1 MPLTLRYV
9 ARSDVGLVREGNEDS
24 GYAGP
29 RVLVVAD
36 GMGGHAAGEVASAA
50 TVEEIARLEESVPT
64 AAEHGPAEPPRP
76 AGGAGST
83 GEGDGSPEDTAA
95 TVAPVGAGPTVDT
108 ARTALMEAV
117 HDANERIRTLV
128 EEDARREGMGTTVTA
143 ALWTGAQLVL
153 AHVGDSRAY
162 LLRAGELTQITHD
175 HTFVQSLVDE
185 GRISE
190 DEAGVHPARSLL
202 LRALTGSGDVEP
214 DVVVVDVQPGDRLL
228 LCSDGLSGV
237 VSGATLTEVLTGTS
251 DLAAAA
257 DRLVDLALKGG
268 APDNVTCVVA
278 DVVEAAAP
286 PPVAGVAEAFLV
298 GAAAGSGDRR
308 HDTGRLARVATTPAG
323 AAERAERTLTD
334 DDDPEALRYAPRP
347 PRRFVWLRRLAL
359 LALAGVVVYAG
370 VQLVSSWVR
379 EQFYV
384 GDESGDVAVYQGLSQ
399 EVGPIRLSELYE
411 VAEGLPVE
419 ALPSIY
425 QEQVAESIAAEDL
438 DDARRIV
445 ERLRREACAAHPPQ
459 VPQTATPTPSP
470 TVAAGAATTPGPAPA
485 SPTPTPTPPPTPTPT
500 PTATPTPGFPGLEC
514 EEVTG

>member
-1 MPLTLRYV
+1 MPLILRYV

-50 TVEEIARLEESVPT
+50 TVDEIARLETSVSLAGGDA
-64 AAEHGPAEPPRP
+64 AAEPT
-76 AGGAGST
+76 GA
-83 GEGDGSPEDTAA
+83 DQSPEDTAGGGA
-95 TVAPVGAGPTVDT
+95 PVEAVTTVGTVAL
-108 ARTALMEAV
+108 ARSALMGAV
-117 HDANERIRTLV
+117 HDANERIRALV
-128 EEDARREGMGTTVTA
+128 EEDPRREGMGTTVTA
-143 ALWTGAQLVL
+143 ALWTGAELVL

-162 LLRAGELTQITHD
+162 LLRDGELTQVTHD

-214 DVVVVDVQPGDRLL
+214 DVVVVDARPEDRIL

-237 VSGATLTEVLTGTS
+237 VSSATMKEVLADTD
-251 DLAAAA
+251 DLAAVA

-278 DVVEAAAP
+278 DVVDTSEPAPGTETAAS
-286 PPVAGVAEAFLV
+286 FLV
-298 GAAAGSGDRR
+298 GAAAGPEGHRA
-308 HDTGRLARVATTPAG
+308 TGQLRGVAAAPAG
-323 AAERAERTLTD
+323 AAERGERTLGA

-359 LALAGVVVYAG
+359 LALAGLVVYAG
-370 VQLVSSWVR
+370 VQLASSWVR

-399 EVGPIRLSELYE
+399 EVGPVRLSELYE
-411 VAEGLPVE
+411 VAEGLPAE

-425 QEQVAESIAAEDL
+425 QAQVAESIAADDL
-438 DDARRIV
+438 GDARRIV
-445 ERLRREACAAHPPQ
+445 ERLRREACAAHPPE
-459 VPQTATPTPSP
+459 VPETTTSPRPTPSP
-470 TVAAGAATTPGPAPA
+470 TAGAPA
-485 SPTPTPTPPPTPTPT
+485 TPT
-500 PTATPTPGFPGLEC
+500 PTAAPTATATPTAVPRPTPTPTPGFPGLEC

>member
-1 MPLTLRYV
+1 MPLILRYV

-50 TVEEIARLEESVPT
+50 TVEEIAQLETSVPLGGEGS
-64 AAEHGPAEPPRP
+64 AAEPTGVADQNAEDTS
-76 AGGAGST
+76 AGGGPVEAV
-83 GEGDGSPEDTAA
+83 TA
-95 TVAPVGAGPTVDT
+95 VGAVDL
-108 ARTALMEAV
+108 ARTALTGAV
-117 HDANERIRTLV
+117 QHANERIRTLV
-128 EEDARREGMGTTVTA
+128 EEDPRREGMGTTVTA

-162 LLRAGELTQITHD
+162 LLRDGELTQVTHD

-214 DVVVVDVQPGDRLL
+214 DVVVVDVWPGDRIL

-237 VSGATLTEVLTGTS
+237 VSSATMTEVLADTD
-251 DLAAAA
+251 DLVAAA

-278 DVVEAAAP
+278 DVVDTSEPAPGTEAAES
-286 PPVAGVAEAFLV
+286 VVV
-298 GAAAGSGDRR
+298 GAAAGPEGHR
-308 HDTGRLARVATTPAG
+308 DTGRLRGVATAPAG
-323 AAERAERTLTD
+323 AAERAERTLAAD
-334 DDDPEALRYAPRP
+334 DDHEALRYAPRP
-347 PRRFVWLRRLAL
+347 PRRFVWLRRVAL
-359 LALAGVVVYAG
+359 LALAGLLVYAG
-370 VQLVSSWVR
+370 VQLASSWVR

-384 GDESGDVAVYQGLSQ
+384 GDESGEVAVYQGLSQ
-399 EVGPIRLSELYE
+399 EIGPVRLSELYE
-411 VAEGLPVE
+411 VTGGLPVE
-419 ALPSIY
+419 ALPSIF
-425 QEQVAESIAAEDL
+425 QEQVAESIAADDL
-438 DDARRIV
+438 GDARRIV

-459 VPQTATPTPSP
+459 VPETTASPTPSP
-470 TVAAGAATTPGPAPA
+470 SPTAGAPPTSTTTP
-485 SPTPTPTPPPTPTPT
+485 SPPTPTPT
-500 PTATPTPGFPGLEC
+500 AVPSPTPTPTPGFPGLEC